1 VLGGPPVT
9 GAAAPPLGAARARLL
24 LAATCIPLLAQSL
37 DVSGMG
43 LLLPSIGAD
52 LGADATT
59 LGWVMN
65 ANPVAFGALLVPI
78 GRWADRV
85 GPRSLLLGGVAGF
98 GVASLLC
105 AVAPDAGWLVA
116 GRALQG
122 ASSAACFT
130 TSLAVVSSSFD
141 DVHRPAAVG
150 IWSAVSGVGSALGP
164 MLSGALAAGPGWRA
178 FFLVNGP
185 LCLLAVPMLA
195 AVVPRAGRV
204 ETDRAERRPLGAA
217 AVAAGFVA
225 VSVVAGRLGNPD
237 WWGPVTL
244 AAAVVAG
251 VAVALLA
258 RHRHD
263 VVAPEALAGPWCRV
277 ALAVAFTSTWG
288 FGVTLVVIGQYLQR
302 IRGLDPATAG
312 AVFLGFSV
320 AFAAAA
326 LASGSVVRRA
336 GVRRTLVLAMAV
348 ASLGLAGTLAF
359 APDTPIA
366 GIVVVLVVGGVG
378 QGLAFSASTTAS
390 LAGVDPAVAG
400 ETTGVTQTLRLLGT
414 TLGVAVSAA
423 LASLAGRRPD
433 VDRALLGAE
442 RVALGIALAVGLGGF
457 VAALRARPRRRSAPP
472 R

>member
-1 VLGGPPVT
+1 VT
-9 GAAAPPLGAARARLL
+9 STDDAPLTAARARWL
-24 LAATCIPLLAQSL
+24 LAATCVPLLAQSL

-43 LLLPSIGAD
+43 LLLPSIGSD

-85 GPRSLLLGGVAGF
+85 GPRILLLAGVAGF
-98 GVASLLC
+98 GLASLLC
-105 AVAPDAGWLVA
+105 AVAPDATWLIV

-130 TSLAVVSSSFD
+130 TSLAVVSASFD
-141 DVHRPAAVG
+141 DLHRPAAVG

-178 FFLVNGP
+178 FFVVNGP
-185 LCLLAVPMLA
+185 LCLLAVPVLA
-195 AVVPRAGRV
+195 AVLPRVGRVTADAAGTARAGS
-204 ETDRAERRPLGAA
+204 RPVGAA
-217 AVAAGFVA
+217 AVAVGFVA
-225 VSVVAGRLGNPD
+225 VSVVAGRLGSPT

-244 AAAVVAG
+244 GAAVVAG
-251 VAVALLA
+251 IAVALVA

-263 VVAPEALAGPWCRV
+263 VVAPGALAGPWCGL
-277 ALAVAFTSTWG
+277 ALAVAFSSTWG

-302 IRGLDPATAG
+302 IRGFDPASAG

-320 AFAAAA
+320 AFAFAG
-326 LASGSVVRRA
+326 LASGAVVQRL
-336 GVRRTLVLAMAV
+336 GIRRTLVLAMAV
-348 ASLGLAGTLAF
+348 AALGLAGTLAF
-359 APDTPIA
+359 APDTPVV
-366 GIVVVLVVGGVG
+366 GIVVVLIVGGLG

-390 LAGVDPAVAG
+390 LFGVDPALSG

-423 LASLAGRRPD
+423 LAALADGRSD

-442 RVALGIALAVGLGGF
+442 RVALGIALAVALAGF
-457 VAALRARPRRRSAPP
+457 VAALRARPRRRPAVT